1 MYVFSQI
8 KDRKHFELNFN
19 YVAWIMPGV
28 GLWVLGGQNFSLWI
42 CDGALSTVRS
52 SCFGKGGVVV
62 CVCFI
67 MYYLVCLHL
76 YEEDRV
82 GCYVFIVF
90 LVHCDC

>member
-1 MYVFSQI
+1 M
-8 KDRKHFELNFN
+8 D
-19 YVAWIMPGV
+19 
-28 GLWVLGGQNFSLWI
+28 
-42 CDGALSTVRS
+42 CDGALSTALS

-62 CVCFI
+62 CVCLI